1 MLKGR
6 YAVIRSVG
14 TGTARGT
21 DVVYVTLAG
30 RDLGVNGVVV
40 E

>member
-1 MLKGR
+1 MPS
-6 YAVIRSVG
+6 AG

-30 RDLGVNGVVV
+30 RALAVNGVVV